1 MELNCALLRE
11 EQRVKTQLQNNK
23 ELDLEVVSSL
33 AAKKNSKG
41 NMSIIISWYYM
52 FQVLGTPQ
60 PSPLLSVWVSDVFRP
75 SDVVLKHIIL
85 HSFLKD

>member
-1 MELNCALLRE
+1 MKWNEIVFAVRRTKSENTA
-11 EQRVKTQLQNNK
+11 KDNK

-41 NMSIIISWYYM
+41 NTSIIISWYYM

-60 PSPLLSVWVSDVFRP
+60 LSPLLSVWVSDF
-75 SDVVLKHIIL
+75 SDFVLKHIIL
-85 HSFLKD
+85 PSFLKD